1 MESFVQPP
9 MVREPDGLM
18 DNFEPLDAVP
28 SVKSVTELMEKD
40 TDSEMVLRK
49 HLLTGLSDS
58 RTGLYSMF
66 HENTIWQYGYNHPNT
81 IRNAFMSVAFFVLS
95 ADCRS
100 NTKLGSQRSLTLG
113 SRAWS

>member
-81 IRNAFMSVAFFVLS
+81 IRNAFMSVSLFVLS
-95 ADCRS
+95 AYYRS
-100 NTKLGSQRSLTLG
+100 TTKLGSPQSLTLEN
-113 SRAWS
+113 RVWS